1 MAVTAAGFNN
11 VSAKYEEPAKLNLHF
26 RADPSGL
33 LHVEKGEAV
42 IETQEEYT
50 VKVHK
55 SCSDLSGVTIKSAVS
70 FKRRP
75 GLSLLLWDIL
85 QQSIKL
91 RPCSIMHVS
100 RRKDCQNS

>member
-1 MAVTAAGFNN
+1 MPTYGYERSLIAVTGAGFNN

-55 SCSDLSGVTIKSAVS
+55 SCSDLSGVNHQICS
-70 FKRRP
+70 
-75 GLSLLLWDIL
+75 
-85 QQSIKL
+85 KL
-91 RPCSIMHVS
+91 
-100 RRKDCQNS
+100 